1 MTVELLPFQKEAQL
15 FILKRK
21 ASLLALATGLGKTI
35 TSISAVE
42 KVIEKYSE
50 AKCIY
55 ITENSILCQSVE
67 DIQEH
72 FNLNVIQIYKLTPR
86 ERKQA
91 YSDFVKSGQ
100 IMVLN
105 YHILIRDIDIIY
117 TLVVANK
124 IKLVSIFDEAN
135 NIRNETSKFHQA
147 SRQLSKASYKS
158 IALTATPTKQ
168 RLDDIYNTL
177 KAINIE
183 PLTRTYFA
191 KNFEIYAEQ
200 PTLIIR

>member
-1 MTVELLPFQKEAQL
+1 MAVELLPFQKEAQQ
-15 FILKRK
+15 FVLKRK

-35 TSISAVE
+35 TSISAVA
-42 KVIEKYSE
+42 KIIEKYPE

-72 FNLNVIQIYKLTPR
+72 FNLNVIQIYKLTPK

-105 YHILIRDIDIIY
+105 YHILIRDIDMLY
-117 TLVVANK
+117 TLVVAN
-124 IKLVSIFDEAN
+124 I
-135 NIRNETSKFHQA
+135 
-147 SRQLSKASYKS
+147 
-158 IALTATPTKQ
+158 
-168 RLDDIYNTL
+168 
-177 KAINIE
+177 
-183 PLTRTYFA
+183 
-191 KNFEIYAEQ
+191 
-200 PTLIIR
+200 